1 MGICS
6 FLPKEF
12 KEKLIEISKPED
24 LVACGYTLRSAY
36 NVKHNK
42 IISDER
48 CDKLIEVLGERAFPV
63 LQEAFQAFVEEL
75 SGLGIPL
82 SSQAQVPDTAV
93 LKRIL
98 DEVKSL
104 EQRLNDLQ
112 QSLTGLKPKWT
123 EKDLDRI
130 YYQICGD
137 TGLTMIKYLRQQ
149 MGMSLE
155 DFMARFR
162 DYIIQNYELHPGGDE
177 GILLNGTM
185 HGVIRRKDF
194 DPMRK
199 RMYL

>member
-6 FLPKEF
+6 FLPKEY
-12 KEKLIEISKPED
+12 KDRLIEVSTIED
-24 LVACGYTLRSAY
+24 LVKAGYSKRAAY
-36 NVKHNK
+36 NTKSNK

-48 CDKLIEVLGERAFPV
+48 CDKLVEALGERAFPV

-82 SSQAQVPDTAV
+82 SSQTQVPDTAV

-130 YYQICGD
+130 YEQVKDRLGMTTIEILRVQM
-137 TGLTMIKYLRQQ
+137 GLT
-149 MGMSLE
+149 LE
-155 DFMARFR
+155 QFMARFR
-162 DYIIQNYELHPGGDE
+162 DYIIKNYELFPGGKE
-177 GILLNGTM
+177 GIVMNGAVY
-185 HGVIRRKDF
+185 GVIRRRG
-194 DPMRK
+194 MQS
-199 RMYL
+199 